1 MNIVSVSKKRVE
13 VIYFRGSEKIMDIFS
28 HMRVNGI
35 YWSPFWEGDNFW
47 GTETITFGWP
57 LNTLS
62 NKKKSGN
69 CSDLLFW
76 QCQDFKS
83 AIHPFFLNRHSSFLS
98 WIRLKQMIS
107 LLSSP
112 WGVFFWHSC
121 GNTFKSSD
129 IGREKMLCN
138 FFTQEQQTE

>member
-13 VIYFRGSEKIMDIFS
+13 VTYFRGSEKIMDIFS

-62 NKKKSGN
+62 NPTKIRGIA
-69 CSDLLFW
+69 
-76 QCQDFKS
+76 QP
-83 AIHPFFLNRHSSFLS
+83 PFFMTMSSTHFSL
-98 WIRLKQMIS
+98 IDTVHFCRIS
-107 LLSSP
+107 
-112 WGVFFWHSC
+112 
-121 GNTFKSSD
+121 
-129 IGREKMLCN
+129 I
-138 FFTQEQQTE
+138 